1 MPHPNFPTPP
11 GSTPWLVPRPLQ
23 VHANPSSIVF
33 LPYASGSMSVRRVVE
48 QLVVGQL
55 SFHFPDIE
63 RWRGG
68 EMFSHYPIEA
78 CGNIYVFTDAGHM
91 ERSIRASCLEA
102 GQLKYVICLRDPRD
116 MLVSLYFL
124 SLSTEHLEL
133 HSEFAVYD
141 LLQQEMQEAQASTVD
156 SYALARTNWV
166 GNMLDDL
173 RAYLAT
179 VPPGQIRHLSYAAL
193 CHAFPHY
200 LAGLIDALGATPG
213 NETVERLLMTEDIQR
228 PKTLN
233 TASLAHFPKASPC
246 PGRHKRDLQPETIA
260 LLSKRLHDSL
270 AWMAE
275 NDLPEYRT
283 MYA

>member
-1 MPHPNFPTPP
+1 MPHPNLLPP
-11 GSTPWLVPRPLQ
+11 AASTPWPAPHPVQ
-23 VHANPSSIVF
+23 VHANPSAVVF

-48 QLVVGQL
+48 QLVAGQL

-63 RWRGG
+63 RWHGR
-68 EMFSHYPIEA
+68 EMPSHYPIAA
-78 CGNIYVFTDAGHM
+78 CGNVYVFTDAGHM
-91 ERSIRASCLEA
+91 ARSIGASGLEA

-156 SYALARTNWV
+156 GYALARADWV

-173 RAYLAT
+173 RGYLAT
-179 VPPGQIRHLSYAAL
+179 VPPQQIKHLSYAAL

-200 LAGLIDALGATPG
+200 LASLINALGATPS
-213 NETVERLLMTEDIQR
+213 NETIHRLLMTEDIQR

-260 LLSKRLHDSL
+260 LLSQRLHDSL